1 MTVMVGSSSTSTQTA
16 TVSIDPAW
24 GSCSISYSISP
35 TPTSF
40 SHSLQSDGN
49 SILVTTATTNDLSLI
64 GTTQSFTVNVV
75 PDFQDGDSLPASA
88 SYTFN
93 VNFGCDVTSLS
104 FLTVI
109 PD

>member
-1 MTVMVGSSSTSTQTA
+1 MIVAVRSSTTSTQTA
-16 TVSIDPAW
+16 TVSTDPAW
-24 GSCSISYSISP
+24 GSCSISYTITP

-49 SILVTTATTNDLSLI
+49 SILVTTNATNDLSLV

-75 PDFQDGDSLPASA
+75 PDFQGGDGLPASA
-88 SYTFN
+88 SYSFN
-93 VNFGCDVTSLS
+93 VNFECDVTSVA